1 MSRFFFHILTDPGD
15 GDLEFDT
22 SIAVG
27 DLAVDLDGSPSGLSF
42 VQVGDGYYFDYTVSG
57 LYTISI
63 LAVDQDEY
71 TNIPLV
77 ADEDNVNT
85 QMAQSVDGYIYMS
98 GGFMRVY
105 TDGSSKSLHAGDII
119 DNDTAGGAAVPASAA
134 IVKTLGSEIDT
145 LSNAI
150 GGIGGSARWRHV
162 YSEHRESTIVVGNA
176 VAAPTEWE
184 ETAAAVKKIGFEVD
198 LFDTDDKIRIR
209 CELKVAAGG
218 DAISIL
224 YIDDD
229 NVAQSQTI
237 TSTSWTSVLYELT
250 FASSVVAGIYKIE
263 IALGGDAVN
272 KSYMRKVAVQVRGI

>member
-27 DLAVDLDGSPSGLSF
+27 DLDVDLDGSPSGLSF

-57 LYTISI
+57 LYTIAI
-63 LAVDQDEY
+63 LTVDQDEY

-85 QMAQSVDGYIYMS
+85 QMNQSVDGYIYSS
-98 GGFMRVY
+98 GGFQRVY
-105 TDGSSKSLHAGDII
+105 TDGSSKNLHAGDIV
-119 DNDTAGGAAVPASAA
+119 NDDTTGGAAVPSSAA
-134 IVKTLGSEIDT
+134 IVKVLGAEIDT

-162 YSEHRESTIVVGNA
+162 FSEQRLAGIAVSNA
-176 VAAPTEWE
+176 VAVPTEWE
-184 ETAAAVKKIGFEVD
+184 ETAVAVKKIGFEVD
-198 LFDTDDKIRIR
+198 LFDTDDKIRVR
-209 CELKVAAGG
+209 CQLNNDAGG
-218 DAISIL
+218 DAICIL

-237 TSTSWTSVLYELT
+237 TATSWTDVVFELT
-250 FASSVVAGIYKIE
+250 FASSVSAGIYKIE
-263 IALGGDAVN
+263 IGLGGDASN
-272 KSYMRKVAVQVRGI
+272 SSYLRKVAVQVRGI